1 MLSHRPHGGTYDK
14 SNNFLGLKGVL
25 CNVCYVVIVNIDVVS
40 MILHKINILFEILKF
55 TLLRKVLQNRTPV
68 RTLTGRIGGCKKGLK
83 MAVCMEK
90 CILFYW
96 CWSRRLICSTL
107 EPTFFI
113 LLKQTAAMIFLNFF
127 FLKSEVGWEGGCGV
141 LHGYLDLFSHTPL
154 PLGPTTGAHN
164 PFGLWTPSILE
175 WRG

>member
-1 MLSHRPHGGTYDK
+1 M
-14 SNNFLGLKGVL
+14 
-25 CNVCYVVIVNIDVVS
+25 
-40 MILHKINILFEILKF
+40 
-55 TLLRKVLQNRTPV
+55 QNRAQNRAPV

-96 CWSRRLICSTL
+96 CWSQRLICSTL

-113 LLKQTAAMIFLNFF
+113 LLKQTAAMIFFEFF
-127 FLKSEVGWEGGCGV
+127 SFGNLKSGGRGGAGGRAQGPPRGIV

-154 PLGPTTGAHN
+154 PLGPTTRSGS
-164 PFGLWTPSILE
+164 PILLIMS
-175 WRG
+175 RCFIIQSKHFVL